1 MLERSAHPSFSG
13 RPEAIA
19 HDTQNLGLGE
29 DALIVGS
36 SALRMAFKR
45 KARRPHDLDIATSEE
60 GFNYLWR
67 QPGWEKTHG
76 PEGQPL
82 LRREHI
88 EVGIGWGNISFETLK
103 DHSFPALNVVCAG
116 LHIVYGWMQQHDRPK
131 NQADLARIKENLING
146 TVLKDKKSKLFQ
158 RELAIVMSHM
168 PEDEEFDG
176 ESRLILDVAA
186 YELGLV
192 RTLYGD
198 RKGPTGV
205 HTYFG
210 RVETKGVTPYYHEVN
225 HSLGLLKRDQRY
237 ISHVN
242 RLRPHRYT
250 SRDRAVGAAA
260 TLGHDGFLGNARE
273 EHCKDFDEK
282 VSSEMVAR
290 HLLLRGCSK
299 GTAEE
304 SRAGIRGTGWNE
316 KYKQQDIRAE
326 RGHLDTQQRI
336 ARADLG
342 ETDHAGAAEEAGYLA
357 PEDAQRLAVADK
369 FERAIGERRDEIN
382 EARLQQGQPRLWF
395 PFPEDIFRL
404 ADQDPT
410 ERSRKMIVKHLL
422 GSVSFLPNVKIAGN
436 NPFYN
441 IGLRQAHAAFLRK
454 EATRIENDGAAVEF
468 IANAQAHTAK
478 MQAHLA
484 HN

>member
-1 MLERSAHPSFSG
+1 MLERLARPSFSG
-13 RPEAIA
+13 RREAIA
-19 HDTQNLGLGE
+19 NDTQHLGLGE

-36 SALRMAFKR
+36 SVLRMAFRDKF
-45 KARRPHDLDIATSEE
+45 RRPRDLDIATSEE
-60 GFNYLWR
+60 GFNYLWK

-88 EVGIGWGNISFETLK
+88 EVGIGWGNVSFETLK
-103 DHSFPALNVVCAG
+103 DHSFSALGVTCAG

-131 NQADLARIKENLING
+131 NQADLTRIKENLIDG
-146 TVLKDKKSKLFQ
+146 TILKDKKSRLFQ
-158 RELAIVMSHM
+158 RELAIVMAHM
-168 PEDEEFDG
+168 PEDEDFDE
-176 ESRLILDVAA
+176 ESRRALEVAA

-192 RTLYGD
+192 HTLYGD

-225 HSLGLLKRDQRY
+225 HSLGLFRRDQRY
-237 ISHVN
+237 ITHAN
-242 RLRPHRYT
+242 QLQPGRYT
-250 SRDRAVGAAA
+250 SRDRAIGAVAA
-260 TLGHDGFLGNARE
+260 LGHDGFLGNARE

-290 HLLLRGCSK
+290 HLLLRGCAKS
-299 GTAEE
+299 TAEE
-304 SRAGIRGTGWNE
+304 SRAGIRGSGWSE
-316 KYKQQDIRAE
+316 KHKQQDVRAE

-342 ETDHAGAAEEAGYLA
+342 ETDQAGAAEEAGYLA
-357 PEDAQRLAVADK
+357 AEDPQRLAVANK

-382 EARLQQGQPRLWF
+382 EAQRQQGQPQLWF
-395 PFPEDIFRL
+395 PFPEDMFRL
-404 ADQDPT
+404 IDQDPT
-410 ERSRKMIVKHLL
+410 ERSRKMVVKHLL
-422 GSVSFLPNVKIAGN
+422 GSASFLPNVKTAGN

-441 IGLRQAHAAFLRK
+441 PAIRQAHADFLRK
-454 EATRIENDGAAVEF
+454 EAARIENDGASIEF
-468 IANAQAHTAK
+468 IANAKIHTAQ
-478 MQAHLA
+478 MQARLA
-484 HN
+484 TS